1 METKLLVCGGRNFEE
16 HEYLE
21 RILDS
26 IREEFN
32 VGTVIHGNARGA
44 DRLAGEWAK
53 LRGLKVI
60 SVDANWKE
68 YGRAAGMIR
77 NQAMIE
83 LKPDLVVAFPG
94 GKGTLNMMNLA
105 LKNRIPLMRF

>member
-1 METKLLVCGGRNFEE
+1 METKLLVCGGRNFAEY
-16 HEYLE
+16 EYLE
-21 RILDS
+21 KTLDS

-68 YGRAAGMIR
+68 YGRAAGAIR
-77 NQAMIE
+77 NKEMIDMR
-83 LKPDLVVAFPG
+83 PDLVVAFSG
-94 GKGTLNMMNLA
+94 GKGTLNMMNLT